1 MARFVLV
8 HGSWHGAWC
17 WREVANGLERRGHQV
32 ETPNLP
38 CDEPGLTVEDC
49 AAFVGSHPEAIVV
62 GHSLGAQI
70 VSLVDARVRVYLAG
84 LLPTGPDRS
93 GTYHPNFT
101 GTKRDELGRS
111 YWPDPDTC
119 AAHMFPDCTRE
130 QADAAFPQLRHQSP
144 LQPVADTLSAHDVV
158 LATTKDMAIEPAWQL
173 AKARAAGARI
183 VELEAGHS
191 PLFTHPTELTEL
203 LDGLA

>member
-17 WREVANGLERRGHQV
+17 WREVAGGLERRGHHV

-38 CDEPGLTVEDC
+38 CDEPGLTVERC
-49 AAFVGSHPEAIVV
+49 ASVVGSHPDAIVV
-62 GHSLGAQI
+62 GHSLGAQV
-70 VSLVDARVRVYLAG
+70 VSLVDARVRVYVAG

-93 GTYHPNFT
+93 GTYNANFT
-101 GTKRDELGRS
+101 GTLRDELGRS
-111 YWPDPDTC
+111 YWPDADTC

-130 QADAAFPQLRHQSP
+130 QADAAFPQLRHQSS
-144 LQPVADTLSAHDVV
+144 LQPVADTLCGRDIVV
-158 LATTKDMAIEPAWQL
+158 ATTKDLAIEPEWQL
-173 AKARAAGARI
+173 RKAREAGARI
-183 VELEAGHS
+183 VELAAGHS
-191 PLFTHPTELTEL
+191 PLFTHPAELTDI